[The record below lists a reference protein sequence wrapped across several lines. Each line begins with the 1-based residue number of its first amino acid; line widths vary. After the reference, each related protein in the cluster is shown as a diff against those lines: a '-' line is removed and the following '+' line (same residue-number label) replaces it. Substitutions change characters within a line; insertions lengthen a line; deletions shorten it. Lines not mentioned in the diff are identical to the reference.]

1 MLESVRRAFP
11 GSLATALHFERFGA
25 PPVQGGTEFE
35 VQLVSTGEVLT
46 VPADE
51 SALTVIKK
59 TMPGVG
65 YSCQQGFCG
74 TCRVK
79 VLSGTPD
86 HRETRL
92 TDAEQENEMLICVS
106 RADSGRLV
114 LDL

>member
-1 MLESVRRAFP
+1 MLD
-11 GSLATALHFERFGA
+11 
-25 PPVQGGTEFE
+25 GTEFE

-59 TMPGVG
+59 AMPGVG

-106 RADSGRLV
+106 RADRGRLV